1 VIAFAPNYESAI
13 TATAFDAKWLCMP
26 PSEWIVCVGDN
37 CVDVTQSG
45 HRDLPHRVPVA
56 AASPPA
62 HWAGGNAFNVA
73 VALARMGRRA
83 SYVGAVGDDPAAEV
97 IVSAAREAGVDI
109 SRLERV
115 PGATGRTIVDHDP
128 DGERRFVSEDYGVA
142 ADYRIDAE
150 TATWLSTAG
159 WLHFARQVDLA
170 DWGSALRGGGA
181 VLSCDLGHS
190 GGVGALERIAAVV
203 DVVFMSAS
211 SAAGLTPEQLLRRA
225 LNAGVPLVVV
235 TLGAHGSLAAS
246 GEAQWQMAASPVS
259 RVIDT
264 LGAGDAYIAAFIAA
278 RMEDK
283 GIEEAMRAGSQAG
296 AAACTQWGPGGPVT
310 TDGVLA

>member
-1 VIAFAPNYESAI
+1 
-13 TATAFDAKWLCMP
+13 MP
-26 PSEWIVCVGDN
+26 PSELIVCVGDN

-45 HRDLPHRVPVA
+45 HRGLQRGDRVAEV
-56 AASPPA
+56 SPPA
-62 HWAGGNAFNVA
+62 LLAGGNAFNVA
-73 VALARMGRRA
+73 VALARMGRQA
-83 SYVGAVGDDPAAEV
+83 CYVGAVGDDPAAEV
-97 IVSAAREAGVDI
+97 IVSAANEAGVDT

-150 TATWLSTAG
+150 SATWLSRAG

-170 DWGSALRGGGA
+170 DWGGALREGGA
-181 VLSCDLGHS
+181 VLSCDLGHG
-190 GGVGALERIAAVV
+190 GGVGMLDRVAAVV
-203 DVVFMSAS
+203 EVVFMSAS
-211 SAAGLTPEQLLRRA
+211 SAAGLTPEQMVRRA
-225 LNAGVPLVVV
+225 LDAGAPLVVV
-235 TLGAHGSLAAS
+235 TLGARGSIAAS
-246 GEAQWQMAASPVS
+246 SEAHWQMDATPVA
-259 RVIDT
+259 RVIDS

-283 GIEEAMRAGSQAG
+283 GIEEAMRAGSRAG
-296 AAACTQWGPGGPVT
+296 AAACTQWGPTGPVT

>member
-1 VIAFAPNYESAI
+1 MS
-13 TATAFDAKWLCMP
+13 
-26 PSEWIVCVGDN
+26 PSELIVCVGDN

-45 HRDLPHRVPVA
+45 RRDLPHGDRIA
-56 AASPPA
+56 QARPA
-62 HWAGGNAFNVA
+62 VHLAGGNAFNVA

-83 SYVGAVGDDPAAEV
+83 SYVGAVGDDPAAEM
-97 IVSAAREAGVDI
+97 IVSAAHEAGVDT

-150 TATWLSTAG
+150 TAAWLSSAG
-159 WLHFARQVDLA
+159 WLHFARQADLA
-170 DWGSALRGGGA
+170 DWGGALREGDA

-190 GGVGALERIAAVV
+190 GGVGALERMAAVV

-211 SAAGLTPEQLLRRA
+211 SAAGLTPEQMVGRA
-225 LNAGVPLVVV
+225 LDAGARLVVV
-235 TLGAHGSLAAS
+235 TLGARGSIAAS
-246 GEAQWQMAASPVS
+246 GEAHWQMAATPVA
-259 RVIDT
+259 RVVDT

-278 RMEDK
+278 RMEEK
-283 GIEEAMRAGSQAG
+283 GIEEAMGAGSRAG
-296 AAACTQWGPGGPVT
+296 AAACTQWGPTGPVT